1 MDEEPK
7 NESKQMT
14 DEEYRAHL
22 KEKMSPED
30 FAEWEAK
37 NPVKTD
43 EPTTSVSLED
53 EPKEEEPKEEEKKEE
68 PKEREHS
75 KTIAGMIRDLA
86 KEGVTDID
94 KITSELKEEFKE
106 RDKEYLKVRAEKTL
120 IYLKNRGELE

>member
-7 NESKQMT
+7 NESKKMT
-14 DEEYRAHL
+14 DEEYRAYL

-120 IYLKNRGELE
+120 TYLKNRGELE